1 LDSKVNYTK
10 NILGTLKIWDHRL
23 IHRIFKEYK
32 YNKLSKIFYL
42 KIYNL
47 DDSIKLWWFRY
58 NKCIIKRIC
67 CEPQSYK

>member
-1 LDSKVNYTK
+1 MDSKVNYTK

-23 IHRIFKEYK
+23 IYRIFKEYK

-42 KIYNL
+42 KIYNI

-67 CEPQSYK
+67 CKP